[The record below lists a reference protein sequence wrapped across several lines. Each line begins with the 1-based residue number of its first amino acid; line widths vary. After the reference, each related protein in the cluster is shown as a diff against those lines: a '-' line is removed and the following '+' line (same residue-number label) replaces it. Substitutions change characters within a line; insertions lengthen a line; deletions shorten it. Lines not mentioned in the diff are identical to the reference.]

1 MTRLD
6 STLLNPHNSL
16 PRVTPLHST
25 LCLLSFDFVTLWIII
40 IVVVV
45 IVQQRRLKGGNAGLA
60 AELLARGQG
69 RSSRGH
75 HPGAAQFSLARSRRQ
90 IRAVEELRK
99 QNEVAKVHGDRQFD
113 VHRRYVAGP
122 ARGLDEGVRPHVDRA
137 ADDHL
142 RELQRRD
149 EHRDETGRIE
159 AHGAQCV
166 VRVHQGVHAVVHDDE
181 PPRGGSV
188 FRVAEPGV
196 HEHGDVVV
204 PVQEDERLFPQHNE
218 DRVAQFG

>member
-1 MTRLD
+1 M
-6 STLLNPHNSL
+6 
-16 PRVTPLHST
+16 
-25 LCLLSFDFVTLWIII
+25 
-40 IVVVV
+40 
-45 IVQQRRLKGGNAGLA
+45 QQRRLKGGNAGLA

-75 HPGAAQFSLARSRRQ
+75 HPGAAQFSLARIRRQ

-99 QNEVAKVHGDRQFD
+99 QHEVAKVHGDRQFD

-204 PVQEDERLFPQHNE
+204 PVQEDERLFPQHYE
-218 DRVAQFG
+218 DRVAQFGQFGEHEQPCPEPGHFVLLDEAEGERLGGLQRISQQGI